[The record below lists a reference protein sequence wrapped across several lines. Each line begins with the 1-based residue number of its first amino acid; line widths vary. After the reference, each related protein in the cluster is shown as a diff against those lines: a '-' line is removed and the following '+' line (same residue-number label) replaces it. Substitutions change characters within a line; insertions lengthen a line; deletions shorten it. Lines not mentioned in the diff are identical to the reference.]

1 MLARCLFIALL
12 VLFLG
17 PRSLLAADQSTP
29 RTILVLDASGSMWG
43 QIDGKSKIEIA
54 RKSMGSL
61 VSGWNPN
68 IHLGLIAY
76 GHRRKGDCQDIETVL
91 PVGPVN
97 AKTFSAKV
105 NGLMPKGKTPL
116 GAAVRMAAEQLKF
129 TEAKATVILVSDG
142 LETCNVDP
150 CKLSGELEAKGIDF
164 TVHVIGFDIKK
175 EEQAQLQCIADNTGG
190 MFILAKNASGLHDA
204 LEAVEKVVEQK
215 VVVAEPK
222 PKPQP
227 VVEPGVRLVAVL
239 SDKGPEVEKDLGWR
253 ITEPKP
259 NQDGSYK
266 SITYTSNAKPVLK
279 LASGTYRVHVKTGDA
294 SAETIIEVDASK
306 AVEHRLNLNAGY
318 LKLAAFLKE
327 GGSRVDKGLSW
338 RITEPKANFEGAYK
352 NVSYQSSA
360 VPLFILPQGT
370 YRVLVKTGDASA
382 VTQVEVKAAE
392 ATEQAVILNA
402 GYLKMAA
409 FLKEGGSRVDKGLV
423 WRITEPKANLEG
435 AYKNVS
441 YQSSAVPLFILPQGT
456 YRVLVKTG
464 DASAVTQV
472 DVKADEITEQAVPL
486 NAGYLK
492 LAAFNKEGGKRYG
505 SGLGWRIT
513 EPKPNLDGTYKNVS
527 YQSSAVPLFIL
538 PEGSYRVYVKIGNA
552 STAVQVEV
560 KADEATEQPVFLN
573 AGSVKL
579 VAEDAK
585 SGQQMTS
592 GLGWWVKEPKA
603 DLEGK
608 RKDVAYSS
616 SATPIFTLPEGT
628 YYLFVKSGTI
638 QTETEFQVQAGDEK
652 EIKVLVGSK

>member
-1 MLARCLFIALL
+1 MLVRCLFIALL
-12 VLFLG
+12 GLFLG
-17 PRSLLAADQSTP
+17 PQSLFAADQSAP

-54 RKSMGSL
+54 RKSIGSL

-190 MFILAKNASGLHDA
+190 MFILAENASGLHDA
-204 LEAVEKVVEQK
+204 LEAVEKVVERK

-222 PKPQP
+222 PKLQP

-239 SDKGPEVEKDLGWR
+239 SDKGPEVEKGLGWK

-266 SITYTSNAKPVLK
+266 NITYTSNAKPVLK

-327 GGSRVDKGLSW
+327 GGSRVDKGL
-338 RITEPKANFEGAYK
+338 G
-352 NVSYQSSA
+352 
-360 VPLFILPQGT
+360 
-370 YRVLVKTGDASA
+370 
-382 VTQVEVKAAE
+382 
-392 ATEQAVILNA
+392 
-402 GYLKMAA
+402 
-409 FLKEGGSRVDKGLV
+409 

-492 LAAFNKEGGKRYG
+492 LAAFNKEGGKRYD

-513 EPKPNLDGTYKNVS
+513 EPKPNLEGTYKNVS

-638 QTETEFQVQAGDEK
+638 QAETEFQVQAGDEK